1 MRDVLK
7 AFDLSSRAVVVTGG
21 GSGIGRATARVLAAA
36 GASVVV
42 GDIVEEGANE
52 TVRLIEESGGTA
64 VPHLVDVTSAG
75 EVDDLVQRAVKE
87 YGRLDAM
94 ANVAGV
100 ASDGMI
106 LDTTEEQL
114 DRAFGINF
122 KGVFFGCQAAV
133 RAMIEAGNGGSI
145 VNVSSTAI
153 DQPAKG
159 YGVYAMTKAAVAQL
173 TKTLALEVGKHGIRV
188 NTIAPGFTVT
198 PFTSRHLYE
207 PDGSL
212 NQEKYDTFVEQMK
225 KLSPLKRV
233 GEPEDQAYLILYLV
247 SDAAKFSTGTI
258 WRANGGQSML

>member
-1 MRDVLK
+1 MSDVFK
-7 AFDLSSRAVVVTGG
+7 PFDLTGTAAVVTGG
-21 GSGIGRATARVLAAA
+21 GSGIGRSTAQVLASA

-42 GDIVEEGANE
+42 GDIVEDGANE
-52 TVRLIEESGGTA
+52 TVRLITEAGGTA
-64 VPHLVDVTSAG
+64 VSHWVDVTSS
-75 EVDDLVQRAVKE
+75 EQVEELVQRAVKE
-87 YGRLDAM
+87 FGRLDAM

-100 ASDGMI
+100 ASDGVLME
-106 LDTTEEQL
+106 TSEAQL
-114 DRAFGINF
+114 DKAFAINL
-122 KGVFFGCQAAV
+122 KGVFFGCQSAV

-159 YGVYAMTKAAVAQL
+159 YGVYAMTKASVAML

-198 PFTSRHLYE
+198 PFTSRHLLE
-207 PDGSL
+207 EDGSV
-212 NQEKYDTFVEQMK
+212 NQEKYDAFVDQMK
-225 KLSPLKRV
+225 RLSPLRRV

-258 WRANGGQSML
+258 WRANGGQAMF